1 MCQPPFPKGGSA
13 GEVMGDE
20 DNDASG
26 SSAVDADALYR
37 AACDKSF
44 SPPHCTPQSWGTDG
58 SDFYLHLFFFFPLN
72 AARNQNIFHR
82 GDEIYLKGSR
92 SNKATLGNTSISFSK
107 LLFSHAGGKI
117 IASQM

>member
-44 SPPHCTPQSWGTDG
+44 SPPHCTPQS
-58 SDFYLHLFFFFPLN
+58 
-72 AARNQNIFHR
+72 
-82 GDEIYLKGSR
+82 
-92 SNKATLGNTSISFSK
+92 
-107 LLFSHAGGKI
+107 
-117 IASQM
+117 

>member
-20 DNDASG
+20 HNDASG
-26 SSAVDADALYR
+26 SSAVDADALYC

-44 SPPHCTPQSWGTDG
+44 SPLHRTPQSWGTDG
-58 SDFYLHLFFFFPLN
+58 SDFYLRFFFSKCR
-72 AARNQNIFHR
+72 RNQNIFRR
-82 GDEIYLKGSR
+82 GDEIYLKESR